1 MTEYNILNKPGR
13 KKMMLFF
20 GLVFLTAIAFFYI
33 NSARMDDF
41 TSLITDTTVQYQ
53 NNGVMKDYTAD
64 VHLEDN
70 TPLSFLIKATV
81 PQGTLA
87 SIENVESE
95 EETTQE
101 TVVKNQTLTYNL
113 PEQLKVE
120 DTQTNKLY
128 LENDLVH
135 SIGTYEIRNN
145 LLTMYF
151 DEDHVN
157 TNAESELKLALV
169 LETDSSHVIYDV
181 NGSSL
186 VSFNTKNIELNKYIE
201 QPTETTVTNQVDEQV
216 VEEVVT
222 ASNYTNNAVAADA
235 QDSEEE
241 QTGNIETTDKSV
253 DFGKYL
259 TGATVMKN
267 VNGHWQKVENNT
279 FTDGDQVQVS
289 LSYQLPPNTVDE
301 NNKVIYYQLPDG
313 VRPIEEQSGEVK
325 QHGKVVGHYV
335 INKEG
340 KILIEFNDE
349 FADGEA
355 FTGDI
360 QFEGTISKT
369 GDGDQDEINFGN
381 DTEKI
386 IVTKKKDN
394 YDLDLK
400 KKATLSEDKS
410 KINYQIV
417 ASTTNGTGESLKITD
432 SFVSNTNATG
442 TYDKSSM
449 KLYKVSADGTKTE
462 VTDKTPTIN
471 TTNGQQTFTYD
482 NLDKL
487 EKGEQYIVEY
497 SANVEESNTKT
508 DGSSKVQN
516 NAYASNKY
524 VNRWAGTTTEI
535 SKTMISKEGW
545 YDQSTG
551 LIKWQIKVNA
561 GKQDISGYNLK
572 DALPEGIE
580 FSGNIEM
587 TDSSGTT
594 TTIIPNGTNIDYTF
608 PNNSKD
614 SYTVTYYTTAPNENG
629 NVSNTSTIGKDGK
642 EYTSTGVVG
651 VTHRTWAVNKSWK
664 NETVSTDGQRKY
676 NWYASVVIPE
686 GNLTEFTYVDT
697 IKDAVDEKGSTHQD
711 THYAIA
717 SELDAEL
724 KKNVHLNSN
733 NGYID
738 ASVDFEFIY
747 KDADGNVIEATDTTT
762 HVKSFEIKVKPKEG
776 QTITNAQR
784 LSIDS
789 YSTILDTSNQ
799 TAGESWKFSNT
810 GKKDDLENNS
820 THSYSKPKPV
830 VKQGGVKSEYGV
842 MTYKSGTV
850 SADLEET
857 NGILYYRVL
866 INTDLTDNEA
876 INLTDIMPEGAEYVE
891 GSLQAAF
898 YVNDSYSY
906 PMIDSYNQSLK
917 DEDPSGWDAVN
928 NKYVYDLTA
937 KKKPTIAVD
946 DGQIHITIPKGYNC
960 NLNSDSSAGHTIQLT
975 YQMKVS
981 DDSSWNDPTQTQKTY
996 ENKVTW
1002 GNNSDSQ
1009 KMEMTRELS
1018 EVQKNGAQIYN
1029 DDGQPTGKVKYN
1041 VIINPAGRDLDNRS
1055 DTLTLKDKLTLP
1067 SGASATLSLDET
1079 KLYYLDLSKKD
1090 NNYHG
1095 EVVDSSL
1102 YRIAYDDINNEISVI
1117 VPDEFA
1123 CVLEYTYV
1131 VDEGNIAGDYQISNS
1146 ATLNG
1151 QFSDSVE
1158 TNIENLSSSATVEKG
1173 MMKIYKV
1180 DDKDYTKRLTGA
1192 EFKLWK
1198 FNTTDN
1204 QWEDI
1209 TSTVAYDKISIKTNK
1224 NGEIIFQGDANNQLL
1239 EMATIYKLT
1248 EIKAPK
1254 GYDLSKDPYYFVLV
1268 QKDQNT
1274 TIEETKRNMA
1284 STFQNANVDIN
1295 KTHFFNNNEEVYMY
1309 ITNHT
1314 SNVNVHKVWVDS
1326 NNKPITNGSNDI
1338 KVQLYKTTKKKE
1350 TCTVNLHLTGL
1361 NGVTEKTITVSKNKP
1376 FTLKF
1381 VHYGSKLNLT
1391 SDEITVTKDG
1401 QNYGMANIAYD
1412 NNDTYITVT
1421 TQNVTN
1427 DCDICITD
1435 TTHKFWFS
1443 DKFELTCNEPDVS
1456 ITRTKVGDAV
1466 TLSGANSW
1474 SYKWSGDALKENV
1487 TDGEDYYYTVE
1498 EVGVPS
1504 GYQVSY
1510 TNNDGI
1516 QEGDITVTNKKLDN
1530 YDLPDTGG
1538 FGTFGYYAIGAL
1550 FITATLFAY
1559 IANIKKKGAYNK

>member
-87 SIENVESE
+87 SIENVEGE

-186 VSFNTKNIELNKYIE
+186 VSFNTKSIELNKYIE
-201 QPTETTVTNQVDEQV
+201 QPTQTTVTNQVDEQV

-222 ASNYTNNAVAADA
+222 ASNYTNNAVAANA

-241 QTGNIETTDKSV
+241 QTGNIQTSDNSV
-253 DFGKYL
+253 NFGNYL
-259 TGATVMKN
+259 TDATVMKN
-267 VNGHWQKVENNT
+267 VNGQWVKVDGNT
-279 FTDGDQVQVS
+279 FTDGDQVKVS
-289 LSYQLPPNTVDE
+289 LSYQLPPNMVDK

-313 VRPIEEQSGEVK
+313 VRPIEEQTGNVK

-335 INKEG
+335 IG
-340 KILIEFNDE
+340 MDGQIAIEFNDE

-369 GDGDQDEINFGN
+369 SDADQDKINFGN

-386 IVTKKKDN
+386 TVNKKKDN

-400 KKATLSEDKS
+400 KQATLSEDKS

-417 ASTTNGTGESLKITD
+417 ASTKNGTGESLKITD

-442 TYDKSSM
+442 TYDANSM

-462 VTDKTPTIN
+462 VTDKKPTIK
-471 TTNGQQTFTYD
+471 TTDGQQTFTYD

-497 SANVEESNTKT
+497 SANVEESKTET
-508 DGSSKVQN
+508 DGSAKVQN

-524 VNRWAGTTTEI
+524 VDRWSGTTTEI

-551 LIKWQIKVNA
+551 LIRWQIKVNE
-561 GKQDISGYNLK
+561 GKQNIGGYTLK
-572 DALPEGIE
+572 DTLPEGID
-580 FSGNIEM
+580 FSGNIVI
-587 TDSSGTT
+587 TDSSGKTV
-594 TTIIPNGTNIDYTF
+594 TTINPTDKNINYTF
-608 PNNSKD
+608 PDGSKD
-614 SYTVTYYTTAPNENG
+614 SYTVTYYTTAPKQNG
-629 NVSNTSTIGKDGK
+629 DVSNTSTVGKDDK

-651 VTHRTWAVNKSWK
+651 VKHRTWSVNKSWK
-664 NETVSTDGQRKY
+664 NETVSTEGQRKY
-676 NWYASVVIPE
+676 VWYASVDIPE
-686 GNLTEFTYVDT
+686 GDLTEFTYVDT
-697 IKDAVDEKGSTHQD
+697 IKDAVDEKGNTQKD

-717 SELDAEL
+717 SELDDEL
-724 KKNVHLNSN
+724 RKNIHLNSN
-733 NGYID
+733 NGYLD
-738 ASVDFEFIY
+738 ESVDFEIIY
-747 KDADGNVIEATDTTT
+747 KDADGNVVEATDSTT
-762 HVKSFEIKVKPKEG
+762 HVKSFEIKVKPRDG

-789 YSTILDTSNQ
+789 YSTIVNTSKQ
-799 TAGESWKFSNT
+799 TDGESWKFSNT
-810 GKKDDLENNS
+810 GKKDDLENDS
-820 THSYSKPKPV
+820 THSYSKPEPV
-830 VKQGGVKSEYGV
+830 VKQGGVKSEYGI
-842 MTYKSGTV
+842 TYKNGTV
-850 SADLEET
+850 STDLEET

-866 INTDLTDNEA
+866 INTKLTDNEE
-876 INLTDIMPEGAEYVE
+876 IKLTDTMPEGAQYVKD
-891 GSLQAAF
+891 SLVAGF

-906 PMIDSYNQSLK
+906 PYFDVYNPKLESEDS
-917 DEDPSGWDAVN
+917 SGWDGV
-928 NKYVYDLTA
+928 KYVYNLTGN
-937 KKKPTIAVD
+937 KKPTVAVQ
-946 DGQIHITIPKGYNC
+946 DGKIHITIPKGYNY
-960 NLNSDSSAGHTIQLT
+960 NLNNSSSSGHTIQLT
-975 YQMKVS
+975 YQMKIS
-981 DDSSWNDPTQTQKTY
+981 DDTSWNDPTQSKKTY

-1002 GNNSDSQ
+1002 GNDSDSQ
-1009 KMEMTRELS
+1009 KMEITRELN
-1018 EVQKNGAQIYN
+1018 EVQKKGAQIYE
-1029 DDGQPTGKVKYN
+1029 DGQPTGKVQYN
-1041 VIINPAGRDLDNRS
+1041 VVINPTSKDIDSKS
-1055 DTLTLKDKLTLP
+1055 DTLTLRDTLTLP
-1067 SGASATLSLDET
+1067 NGASANLSLDNT
-1079 KLYYLDLSKKD
+1079 KLYYLDLSNRD

-1095 EVVDSSL
+1095 AEVSSDL
-1102 YRIAYDDINNEISVI
+1102 YRIAYDDLNNEISVI

-1123 CVLEYTYV
+1123 CVLEYTYI
-1131 VDEGNIAGDYQISNS
+1131 VDSGSIAYNYDISNS

-1151 QFSDSVE
+1151 QFSDSVN
-1158 TNIENLSSSATVEKG
+1158 TNIRNLSSSATAEKG
-1173 MMKIYKV
+1173 KMKIYKV

-1192 EFKLWK
+1192 EFKLEK
-1198 FNTTDN
+1198 FDASNN
-1204 QWEDI
+1204 QWVDI
-1209 TSTVAYDKISIKTNK
+1209 TSTVAHNGESIKTNDK
-1224 NGEIIFQGDANNQLL
+1224 GEIIFTGDPNNKLL
-1239 EMATIYKLT
+1239 IGETIYKLT
-1248 EIKAPK
+1248 ETKAPE
-1254 GYDLSKDPYYFVLV
+1254 GYDLSNEPYYFVLV
-1268 QKDQNT
+1268 KKDQHETVAT
-1274 TIEETKRNMA
+1274 TKTRMA
-1284 STFQNANVDIN
+1284 TTFQNAKADIN
-1295 KTHFFNNNEEVYMY
+1295 KTHFFNNNEEVNMY

-1326 NNKPITNGSNDI
+1326 NNKPTTNGSNDI

-1350 TCTVNLHLTGL
+1350 TCTVNLFLQGYNT
-1361 NGVTEKTITVSKNKP
+1361 NSKTITVSKNKP
-1376 FTLKF
+1376 FTMKF
-1381 VHYGSKLNLT
+1381 IHNGTVQDFEKSKF
-1391 SDEITVTKDG
+1391 TVKKGKD
-1401 QNYGMANIAYD
+1401 NYGTVECMVDGSRSIL
-1412 NNDTYITVT
+1412 TVT
-1421 TQNVTN
+1421 TNTITD
-1427 DCDICITD
+1427 DCDIYITHTTKHFWFATD
-1435 TTHKFWFS
+1435 TC
-1443 DKFELTCNEPDVS
+1443 ELICDEPDVS
-1456 ITRTKVGDAV
+1456 TTNTEVGDVV
-1466 TLSGANSW
+1466 TLNAENSW
-1474 SYKWSGDALKENV
+1474 SYTWSGDDLKANV

-1516 QEGDITVTNKKLDN
+1516 KEGDITVTNKKLDN

-1559 IANIKKKGAYNK
+1559 IANIKKKGAYN